1 MIQNG
6 KFDELDVINSLLSS
20 TTKYSVAVKQ
30 LEKRF
35 GGRNVLIEFA
45 EQEVKEIL
53 KETEKKAKEV
63 LKGYPIWEKW
73 LKNVPGV
80 GIKLAVPLIKYI
92 RPIERFPNPSKL
104 IVYAGFAIKPYC
116 AICGKDFE
124 YNQKD
129 ELIRH
134 LQMEHGIKEN
144 FMDFFVGRADI
155 NRKSKLKPVLFNIAD
170 SMIKRPDTFYREQYN
185 AFKNEIRAKYIKM
198 VDPADAVGQPAA
210 DNIGKKSPGQILEE
224 TDVAGMNV
232 VPVFKPVLRPV
243 TATVGMLLCEDVG
256 KVKAGTVISMNAVN
270 AIKKEGKTHVLVVPT
285 KKGIDMQARRKL
297 IKLFLSHLWEVWRK
311 LEGLPVVL
319 PYPVKMGMH
328 EYIPPPYWED

>member
-1 MIQNG
+1 MQDR

-20 TTKYSVAVKQ
+20 TTKYSVAIKQ

-35 GGRNVLIEFA
+35 GEEYPLLGFAQIEA
-45 EQEVKEIL
+45 KEIL
-53 KETEKKAKEV
+53 KETEKKAKKV
-63 LKGYPIWEKW
+63 LENYPIWEKW
-73 LKNVPGV
+73 LKNIPGV
-80 GIKLAVPLIKYI
+80 GVKLAVPLIKYI

-124 YNQKD
+124 YNQMD
-129 ELIRH
+129 EFIRH
-134 LQMEHGIKEN
+134 LKMDHGINED
-144 FMDFFVGRADI
+144 FMKFFVGRADI

-185 AFKNEIRAKYIKM
+185 MFKNEIRAKYIKM
-198 VDPADAVGQPAA
+198 VDPGDAVGKPAA
-210 DNIGKKSPGQILEE
+210 DNIGKKKPGQILEE
-224 TDVAGMNV
+224 SDVADMTV
-232 VPVFKPVLRPV
+232 VPVFTPVLRPV

-319 PYPVKMGMH
+319 PYPVKMGLH